1 MMIQV
6 MVLHPHPELEDVL
19 DVHPHPVAVKSLM
32 AISYEGRLVCVSM
45 GDRKFLKTGQN
56 VILEN
61 ILIFAYD
68 IDILSVQGWQGE
80 RK

>member
-1 MMIQV
+1 MFY
-6 MVLHPHPELEDVL
+6 
-19 DVHPHPVAVKSLM
+19 

-68 IDILSVQGWQGE
+68 IDILSVQGWEGE